1 MKRLKVFGIHNLVKS
16 ILFPKKILKLTNFCI
31 HPKQLKQVYKF
42 SLANIILR
50 ITPKFRFKTNGK
62 ARGYHLTLRLWKI
75 NPNCGWGVE
84 RSLKKTY
91 TCVCSCSGKRWDY
104 LLRIIWEF
112 NRTNNNKQ
120 SGNTLTSVCLSLMF
134 MCATHEPLYSR
145 HLIAVTVAGS

>member
-16 ILFPKKILKLTNFCI
+16 ILCPKKILKLTNFCI
-31 HPKQLKQVYKF
+31 YPKELKKVFKF
-42 SLANIILR
+42 SLASIILR
-50 ITPKFRFKTNGK
+50 ITQKCRFKTNGK
-62 ARGYHLTLRLWKI
+62 ARGYHLTLRFWKI
-75 NPNCGWGVE
+75 NPNWWRGL
-84 RSLKKTY
+84 SLKKTY

-120 SGNTLTSVCLSLMF
+120 SGNTLTSVYLSLMF